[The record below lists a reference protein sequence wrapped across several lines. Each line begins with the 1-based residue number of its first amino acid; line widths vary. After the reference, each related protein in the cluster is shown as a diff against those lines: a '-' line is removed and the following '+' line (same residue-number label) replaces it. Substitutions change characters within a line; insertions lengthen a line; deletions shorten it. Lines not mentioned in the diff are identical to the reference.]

1 MNDPTADSQTRA
13 RPNGGDPVQAPGG
26 AIIDALHVLDC
37 VERATLELVTGNLGR
52 LLAAGEG
59 LMIRHLEALVAIGT
73 ATLDAVERT
82 SCKATAS
89 TSSVAESIITS
100 IGGFFR
106 RLIVAVGEAA
116 RTGLDQIDQTA
127 QQVLESGRDTF
138 EKTLDSASSLGEA
151 SARFAERVVIRSLDA
166 GSEMGGALRGALRD
180 GSASVAGRPPSPNA
194 SGHALVA
201 S

>member
-1 MNDPTADSQTRA
+1 MNEPRGDSQTRA

-26 AIIDALHVLDC
+26 AIVDALHVLDC
-37 VERATLELVTGNLGR
+37 VERASVDLVTGSLGR

-59 LMIRHLEALVAIGT
+59 LMIRQLEALVAIGT
-73 ATLDAVERT
+73 ATLDAVEKT

-89 TSSVAESIITS
+89 TSSVAESIVTS

-116 RTGLDQIDQTA
+116 RTGLDQIDETA
-127 QQVLESGRDTF
+127 QQVLDSGRDTF
-138 EKTLDSASSLGEA
+138 ERTFDSASSVGEA
-151 SARFAERVVIRSLDA
+151 SARFAERLVIRSLDA

-180 GSASVAGRPPSPNA
+180 RSASVADRPSAPNA
-194 SGHALVA
+194 SGHAQVA